1 MSAEPTGGR
10 PAGPTADDRVH
21 ELLLWVAVRGFVD
34 RHELELRWEAAA
46 PLPRLVDAGL
56 LQLDGQFVLV
66 TPSGESEL
74 SAALESLVGKD
85 RVGLETFY
93 TTFEELDRELKA
105 LATEWQELRSR
116 PEEDPD
122 RAVDVA
128 ERLAEL
134 DLQLREAVALSSAAE
149 RLLGSH
155 LPLLDSARQAFEG
168 GDWDSLTGV
177 AEDSYHSA
185 WYAMHETLLRAL
197 GKQRAG

>member
-1 MSAEPTGGR
+1 MSAEPPSGK
-10 PAGPTADDRVH
+10 PASAALNDQVR

-34 RHELELRWEAAA
+34 KYELQMRWEHAA
-46 PLPRLVDAGL
+46 PIRHLVEVGL
-56 LQLDGQFVLV
+56 LGVDGGFVLV
-66 TPSGESEL
+66 TPRGESQL

-85 RVGLETFY
+85 RVGLEGFY
-93 TTFEELDRELKA
+93 TAFEELDRELKA
-105 LATEWQELRSR
+105 LATEWQELRAR

-122 RAVDVA
+122 RVVDVA
-128 ERLAEL
+128 ERWAEL
-134 DLQLREAVALSSAAE
+134 DQQLRRAVVLSSAAG
-149 RLLGSH
+149 RLLGSY

-168 GDWDSLTGV
+168 GDWDRLTGV